1 MSMLLFCECKLI
13 KTLKLFQN
21 FKWLAKAI
29 QDNSFAVYCKIYGTH
44 HVQTPK
50 VKQVVNS
57 VSADQFKRRF
67 IYREVLPT
75 SPE

>member
-29 QDNSFAVYCKIYGTH
+29 QDNSFAVYCKLYGTH

-50 VKQVVNS
+50 VK
-57 VSADQFKRRF
+57 
-67 IYREVLPT
+67 
-75 SPE
+75 

>member
-29 QDNSFAVYCKIYGTH
+29 QDT
-44 HVQTPK
+44 
-50 VKQVVNS
+50 VNFM
-57 VSADQFKRRF
+57 AHIMFRHQK
-67 IYREVLPT
+67 
-75 SPE
+75 